1 MVNVAVPC
9 VVRRPRFAT
18 APNKFVLDAVDAN
31 EVVVVA
37 FVEVELSAV
46 KFWRVV
52 EPETNI
58 EPRFSKS
65 APVVVVA
72 EPPNTTAVAPAGE
85 MARPFVEV
93 AHLENERVESPDGVT

>member
-1 MVNVAVPC
+1 MVE
-9 VVRRPRFAT
+9 
-18 APNKFVLDAVDAN
+18 DAVV
-31 EVVVVA
+31 EKRVVVVA

-58 EPRFSKS
+58 EPKFSKS

-85 MARPFVEV
+85 MARPLVEV